1 MPIRLVVLELRGE
14 VDQTDD
20 REENQRIEY
29 HRNKAMVLDQR
40 KELKELEEAMGEKEM
55 AQDRREKLKEL
66 EELDEAMREKEMAEV
81 GEEMVESEIV
91 LFEKRAK
98 ARRPEIEEESTLRGT
113 MEGPPM

>member
-1 MPIRLVVLELRGE
+1 VILWEFVSALVSIPQEIGEELLVMPIRLVVLELRGE

-55 AQDRREKLKEL
+55 AQDRREELKEL
-66 EELDEAMREKEMAEV
+66 K
-81 GEEMVESEIV
+81 
-91 LFEKRAK
+91 
-98 ARRPEIEEESTLRGT
+98 T
-113 MEGPPM
+113 

>member
-1 MPIRLVVLELRGE
+1 
-14 VDQTDD
+14 
-20 REENQRIEY
+20 
-29 HRNKAMVLDQR
+29 
-40 KELKELEEAMGEKEM
+40 
-55 AQDRREKLKEL
+55 
-66 EELDEAMREKEMAEV
+66 MREKEMAEV

>member
-1 MPIRLVVLELRGE
+1 MILWEFVSALVSIPQEIGEELLVMPIRLVVLELRGE

-55 AQDRREKLKEL
+55 AQDRREELKEL
-66 EELDEAMREKEMAEV
+66 K
-81 GEEMVESEIV
+81 
-91 LFEKRAK
+91 
-98 ARRPEIEEESTLRGT
+98 T
-113 MEGPPM
+113 